1 MKKFLAIIILSTF
14 ITLPSKADNIKDFQI
29 EGMSIGDSLL
39 DYMSEEEILNN
50 KRNYFKGKRKY
61 YVVGI
66 YNNLEV
72 YQVVDV
78 YLKTKDKKYIIKTIG
93 GMKDSGNLR

>member
-1 MKKFLAIIILSTF
+1 
-14 ITLPSKADNIKDFQI
+14 
-29 EGMSIGDSLL
+29 MSIGDSLL

-78 YLKTKDKKYIIKTIG
+78 YLKTKDKKYSNIHAMQHLLNVLVIP
-93 GMKDSGNLR
+93 L